1 MTELRSQAVVLR
13 VRSFKEA
20 DKLVTLL
27 TRDAGLVTAMARGV
41 GQTAN
46 LPLKEPLTLGNF
58 LCTGSFPLHFIQG
71 K

>member
-27 TRDAGLVTAMARGV
+27 TRDAGQTVARIGK
-41 GQTAN
+41 QTVICRFAGAADIGET
-46 LPLKEPLTLGNF
+46 LHQGRSLTL
-58 LCTGSFPLHFIQG
+58 LSG